1 MALTLRNAVAKPEQ
15 GRRQGRRPGSRP
27 SAAALGGSPG
37 GADAGG
43 VGCGAAHSGPS
54 RKSGRVATPET
65 VVVLVV
71 VTVVPSGWVTTVVVV
86 DMLACAQ
93 LVRVLGVVQCENRR
107 VVARTRRHNTMQKR
121 DVSKVEMA
129 AGGPGGAGYSS
140 LGSPALLQGPMG
152 TPTPPMGGYPR

>member
-93 LVRVLGVVQCENRR
+93 LVVFSVSCGGPECDRESANRR
-107 VVARTRRHNTMQKR
+107 VARAEVEHDGTSIRIPLVASSWS
-121 DVSKVEMA
+121 VSPCQVE
-129 AGGPGGAGYSS
+129 PYIN
-140 LGSPALLQGPMG
+140 
-152 TPTPPMGGYPR
+152 